1 MTAQIKMTRKE
12 AEVQMACFRQ
22 TFSSVRLL
30 NEKAVLHAPQAHS
43 KRTELECRVLHEK
56 RQLTTLDVTPQR
68 AEQIF
73 ARYVEVDGEPC
84 VLELVQDLQQD
95 TPEAVVQRRQMLT
108 QTGSMGEKLYRDA
121 LTGLY
126 NRRYY
131 EDALKNRGM
140 EAGVAVLDMD
150 GFKACN
156 ETYGHQAGDK
166 MLEAAVGVMRHC
178 VRRSDTI
185 IRYGGDEFL
194 LLLPHIEEAT
204 FQQKLQDIC
213 CQISETRLP
222 GLEDIRLSV
231 SIGGLIN
238 RGEPIDCAVER
249 ANQLM
254 MQAKKSRNAVVT
266 DSEIAAEDIA
276 PRKDTRPRMKILIV
290 DDSRTNRAI
299 LNGLIPDRYD
309 VLEAADGL
317 EGLDMLRRYGTE
329 IALVLLDLLMP
340 TLSGFDMLSLM
351 AANQWLEEIPVV
363 MISSENDADTIHR
376 AYDLGVSDYIT
387 RPFDADVV
395 SQRISNTIKL
405 YARQRGLSN
414 QVRDQ
419 IHEKERS
426 NRLMLEIISEVV
438 SARNGESGAHMRHL
452 CLLTEVLL
460 DTLVSKTKRYTLT
473 PHERKVIV
481 TASAFHDIGKM
492 GIDEKI
498 LNKSGQLTEEEYIV
512 MKSHTLIGASML
524 ARLDH
529 YRDEELA
536 RTAYQI
542 CRWHHERY
550 DGGGYPDG
558 LKGEEIP
565 IAAQVVSIA
574 DAYDALISP
583 RVYKEG
589 FSHEQAMQMI
599 RNGECGAFNPLL
611 MLFSLM
617 TIVAG
622 FRRMGALDAVS
633 RKLTRR
639 VTTLRGLSAVMVAL
653 CFVLSML
660 VTNDVAL
667 LTLVPLT
674 LLLFRAGGQKSTIWT
689 VVLETVAANL
699 GSMVTP
705 IGNPQNLYLYTSG
718 RLTALDFLTLLAPY
732 AAVALALLLALCL
745 LLPKERVAVD
755 ASARAPLARKMLTL
769 YGALSALALLA
780 IAKVLPAWAL
790 AAAVFL
796 GTLAL
801 DRGTIRQVDYTLLA
815 TFVCFFVF
823 VASVK
828 ACVPVRAW
836 LETMMA
842 RSPMAVALLTSQV
855 ISNVPACLLLS
866 PFTQDAK
873 ALALGVDLGGLG
885 TLIAS
890 LASLISFRLYGA
902 GEGARKGRYFA
913 VFTGVNVLFLAVML
927 GLAAI
932 L

>member
-1 MTAQIKMTRKE
+1 MMIPAFVFFIVFSYIPMAGAYFAFTKYEFRLGYFRSPFIGLGNFAYLFKSGILSQLTIKTLLYNLAFILFGNVAQILCALFLNDLGSKRF
-12 AEVQMACFRQ
+12 VRVSQ
-22 TFSSVRLL
+22 TIIFLPYFISMVLVGVFAYNLL
-30 NEKAVLHAPQAHS
+30 NIDNGFINSVLSHFGM
-43 KRTELECRVLHEK
+43 KK
-56 RQLTTLDVTPQR
+56 FNFYMTPG
-68 AEQIF
+68 AWPFIIVAF
-73 ARYVEVDGEPC
+73 HVWKGLGYGTVIY
-84 VLELVQDLQQD
+84 LS
-95 TPEAVVQRRQMLT
+95 T
-108 QTGSMGEKLYRDA
+108 
-121 LTGLY
+121 LTGLDPELY
-126 NRRYY
+126 
-131 EDALKNRGM
+131 
-140 EAGVAVLDMD
+140 
-150 GFKACN
+150 
-156 ETYGHQAGDK
+156 
-166 MLEAAVGVMRHC
+166 EAARIDG
-178 VRRSDTI
+178 
-185 IRYGGDEFL
+185 
-194 LLLPHIEEAT
+194 ANKW
-204 FQQKLQDIC
+204 QQ
-213 CQISETRLP
+213 
-222 GLEDIRLSV
+222 
-231 SIGGLIN
+231 
-238 RGEPIDCAVER
+238 
-249 ANQLM
+249 
-254 MQAKKSRNAVVT
+254 
-266 DSEIAAEDIA
+266 IA
-276 PRKDTRPRMKILIV
+276 
-290 DDSRTNRAI
+290 
-299 LNGLIPDRYD
+299 
-309 VLEAADGL
+309 
-317 EGLDMLRRYGTE
+317 
-329 IALVLLDLLMP
+329 
-340 TLSGFDMLSLM
+340 
-351 AANQWLEEIPVV
+351 
-363 MISSENDADTIHR
+363 
-376 AYDLGVSDYIT
+376 YIT
-387 RPFDADVV
+387 IP
-395 SQRISNTIKL
+395 
-405 YARQRGLSN
+405 
-414 QVRDQ
+414 
-419 IHEKERS
+419 
-426 NRLMLEIISEVV
+426 
-438 SARNGESGAHMRHL
+438 
-452 CLLTEVLL
+452 LL
-460 DTLVSKTKRYTLT
+460 K
-473 PHERKVIV
+473 P
-481 TASAFHDIGKM
+481 TA
-492 GIDEKI
+492 
-498 LNKSGQLTEEEYIV
+498 V
-512 MKSHTLIGASML
+512 
-524 ARLDH
+524 
-529 YRDEELA
+529 
-536 RTAYQI
+536 
-542 CRWHHERY
+542 
-550 DGGGYPDG
+550 
-558 LKGEEIP
+558 
-565 IAAQVVSIA
+565 
-574 DAYDALISP
+574 
-583 RVYKEG
+583 
-589 FSHEQAMQMI
+589 
-599 RNGECGAFNPLL
+599 LL

-653 CFVLSML
+653 CFALSML

-755 ASARAPLARKMLTL
+755 ASVRAPLARKMLTL

-790 AAAVFL
+790 AAAVLL

-902 GEGARKGRYFA
+902 GEGAQKGRYFA

>member
-1 MTAQIKMTRKE
+1 MPLAFCIFHKE
-12 AEVQMACFRQ
+12 QNHMVKRILQYFRRE
-22 TFSSVRLL
+22 TVLSAALVCALL
-30 NEKAVLHAPQAHS
+30 S
-43 KRTELECRVLHEK
+43 
-56 RQLTTLDVTPQR
+56 
-68 AEQIF
+68 
-73 ARYVEVDGEPC
+73 
-84 VLELVQDLQQD
+84 
-95 TPEAVVQRRQMLT
+95 
-108 QTGSMGEKLYRDA
+108 
-121 LTGLY
+121 
-126 NRRYY
+126 
-131 EDALKNRGM
+131 
-140 EAGVAVLDMD
+140 
-150 GFKACN
+150 
-156 ETYGHQAGDK
+156 
-166 MLEAAVGVMRHC
+166 
-178 VRRSDTI
+178 
-185 IRYGGDEFL
+185 FL
-194 LLLPHIEEAT
+194 LTPPSVIH
-204 FQQKLQDIC
+204 LQ
-213 CQISETRLP
+213 
-222 GLEDIRLSV
+222 
-231 SIGGLIN
+231 
-238 RGEPIDCAVER
+238 
-249 ANQLM
+249 
-254 MQAKKSRNAVVT
+254 
-266 DSEIAAEDIA
+266 
-276 PRKDTRPRMKILIV
+276 
-290 DDSRTNRAI
+290 
-299 LNGLIPDRYD
+299 
-309 VLEAADGL
+309 
-317 EGLDMLRRYGTE
+317 
-329 IALVLLDLLMP
+329 
-340 TLSGFDMLSLM
+340 
-351 AANQWLEEIPVV
+351 
-363 MISSENDADTIHR
+363 
-376 AYDLGVSDYIT
+376 
-387 RPFDADVV
+387 
-395 SQRISNTIKL
+395 
-405 YARQRGLSN
+405 
-414 QVRDQ
+414 
-419 IHEKERS
+419 
-426 NRLMLEIISEVV
+426 
-438 SARNGESGAHMRHL
+438 
-452 CLLTEVLL
+452 
-460 DTLVSKTKRYTLT
+460 
-473 PHERKVIV
+473 
-481 TASAFHDIGKM
+481 
-492 GIDEKI
+492 GID
-498 LNKSGQLTEEEYIV
+498 T
-512 MKSHTLIGASML
+512 T
-524 ARLDH
+524 
-529 YRDEELA
+529 
-536 RTAYQI
+536 T
-542 CRWHHERY
+542 
-550 DGGGYPDG
+550 
-558 LKGEEIP
+558 
-565 IAAQVVSIA
+565 
-574 DAYDALISP
+574 
-583 RVYKEG
+583 
-589 FSHEQAMQMI
+589 
-599 RNGECGAFNPLL
+599 LL

-732 AAVALALLLALCL
+732 AAVALALL
-745 LLPKERVAVD
+745 
-755 ASARAPLARKMLTL
+755 LARKMLTL

>member
-1 MTAQIKMTRKE
+1 MVKRILQY
-12 AEVQMACFRQ
+12 FRRE
-22 TFSSVRLL
+22 TVLSAALICALL
-30 NEKAVLHAPQAHS
+30 S
-43 KRTELECRVLHEK
+43 
-56 RQLTTLDVTPQR
+56 
-68 AEQIF
+68 
-73 ARYVEVDGEPC
+73 
-84 VLELVQDLQQD
+84 
-95 TPEAVVQRRQMLT
+95 
-108 QTGSMGEKLYRDA
+108 
-121 LTGLY
+121 
-126 NRRYY
+126 
-131 EDALKNRGM
+131 
-140 EAGVAVLDMD
+140 
-150 GFKACN
+150 
-156 ETYGHQAGDK
+156 
-166 MLEAAVGVMRHC
+166 
-178 VRRSDTI
+178 
-185 IRYGGDEFL
+185 FL
-194 LLLPHIEEAT
+194 LTPPSVIH
-204 FQQKLQDIC
+204 LQ
-213 CQISETRLP
+213 
-222 GLEDIRLSV
+222 
-231 SIGGLIN
+231 
-238 RGEPIDCAVER
+238 
-249 ANQLM
+249 
-254 MQAKKSRNAVVT
+254 
-266 DSEIAAEDIA
+266 
-276 PRKDTRPRMKILIV
+276 
-290 DDSRTNRAI
+290 
-299 LNGLIPDRYD
+299 
-309 VLEAADGL
+309 
-317 EGLDMLRRYGTE
+317 
-329 IALVLLDLLMP
+329 
-340 TLSGFDMLSLM
+340 
-351 AANQWLEEIPVV
+351 
-363 MISSENDADTIHR
+363 
-376 AYDLGVSDYIT
+376 
-387 RPFDADVV
+387 
-395 SQRISNTIKL
+395 
-405 YARQRGLSN
+405 
-414 QVRDQ
+414 
-419 IHEKERS
+419 
-426 NRLMLEIISEVV
+426 
-438 SARNGESGAHMRHL
+438 
-452 CLLTEVLL
+452 
-460 DTLVSKTKRYTLT
+460 
-473 PHERKVIV
+473 
-481 TASAFHDIGKM
+481 
-492 GIDEKI
+492 GID
-498 LNKSGQLTEEEYIV
+498 T
-512 MKSHTLIGASML
+512 T
-524 ARLDH
+524 
-529 YRDEELA
+529 
-536 RTAYQI
+536 T
-542 CRWHHERY
+542 
-550 DGGGYPDG
+550 
-558 LKGEEIP
+558 
-565 IAAQVVSIA
+565 
-574 DAYDALISP
+574 
-583 RVYKEG
+583 
-589 FSHEQAMQMI
+589 
-599 RNGECGAFNPLL
+599 LL

-689 VVLETVAANL
+689 VVMETVAANL

-732 AAVALALLLALCL
+732 AAVALALLAG
-745 LLPKERVAVD
+745 
-755 ASARAPLARKMLTL
+755 KMLTL

-927 GLAAI
+927 FLAAI

>member
-1 MTAQIKMTRKE
+1 MVKRILQY
-12 AEVQMACFRQ
+12 FRRE
-22 TFSSVRLL
+22 TVLSAALVCALL
-30 NEKAVLHAPQAHS
+30 S
-43 KRTELECRVLHEK
+43 
-56 RQLTTLDVTPQR
+56 
-68 AEQIF
+68 
-73 ARYVEVDGEPC
+73 
-84 VLELVQDLQQD
+84 
-95 TPEAVVQRRQMLT
+95 
-108 QTGSMGEKLYRDA
+108 
-121 LTGLY
+121 
-126 NRRYY
+126 
-131 EDALKNRGM
+131 
-140 EAGVAVLDMD
+140 
-150 GFKACN
+150 
-156 ETYGHQAGDK
+156 
-166 MLEAAVGVMRHC
+166 
-178 VRRSDTI
+178 
-185 IRYGGDEFL
+185 FL
-194 LLLPHIEEAT
+194 LTPPSVIH
-204 FQQKLQDIC
+204 LQ
-213 CQISETRLP
+213 
-222 GLEDIRLSV
+222 
-231 SIGGLIN
+231 
-238 RGEPIDCAVER
+238 
-249 ANQLM
+249 
-254 MQAKKSRNAVVT
+254 
-266 DSEIAAEDIA
+266 
-276 PRKDTRPRMKILIV
+276 
-290 DDSRTNRAI
+290 
-299 LNGLIPDRYD
+299 
-309 VLEAADGL
+309 
-317 EGLDMLRRYGTE
+317 
-329 IALVLLDLLMP
+329 
-340 TLSGFDMLSLM
+340 
-351 AANQWLEEIPVV
+351 
-363 MISSENDADTIHR
+363 
-376 AYDLGVSDYIT
+376 
-387 RPFDADVV
+387 
-395 SQRISNTIKL
+395 
-405 YARQRGLSN
+405 
-414 QVRDQ
+414 
-419 IHEKERS
+419 
-426 NRLMLEIISEVV
+426 
-438 SARNGESGAHMRHL
+438 
-452 CLLTEVLL
+452 
-460 DTLVSKTKRYTLT
+460 
-473 PHERKVIV
+473 
-481 TASAFHDIGKM
+481 
-492 GIDEKI
+492 GID
-498 LNKSGQLTEEEYIV
+498 T
-512 MKSHTLIGASML
+512 T
-524 ARLDH
+524 
-529 YRDEELA
+529 
-536 RTAYQI
+536 T
-542 CRWHHERY
+542 
-550 DGGGYPDG
+550 
-558 LKGEEIP
+558 
-565 IAAQVVSIA
+565 
-574 DAYDALISP
+574 
-583 RVYKEG
+583 
-589 FSHEQAMQMI
+589 
-599 RNGECGAFNPLL
+599 LL

-653 CFVLSML
+653 CFALSML

-755 ASARAPLARKMLTL
+755 TSARAP
-769 YGALSALALLA
+769 LA

-902 GEGARKGRYFA
+902 GEGAQKGRYFA

>member
-1 MTAQIKMTRKE
+1 MVKRILQY
-12 AEVQMACFRQ
+12 FRRE
-22 TFSSVRLL
+22 TVLSAALICALL
-30 NEKAVLHAPQAHS
+30 S
-43 KRTELECRVLHEK
+43 
-56 RQLTTLDVTPQR
+56 
-68 AEQIF
+68 
-73 ARYVEVDGEPC
+73 
-84 VLELVQDLQQD
+84 
-95 TPEAVVQRRQMLT
+95 
-108 QTGSMGEKLYRDA
+108 
-121 LTGLY
+121 
-126 NRRYY
+126 
-131 EDALKNRGM
+131 
-140 EAGVAVLDMD
+140 
-150 GFKACN
+150 
-156 ETYGHQAGDK
+156 
-166 MLEAAVGVMRHC
+166 
-178 VRRSDTI
+178 
-185 IRYGGDEFL
+185 FL
-194 LLLPHIEEAT
+194 LTPPSVIH
-204 FQQKLQDIC
+204 LQ
-213 CQISETRLP
+213 
-222 GLEDIRLSV
+222 
-231 SIGGLIN
+231 
-238 RGEPIDCAVER
+238 
-249 ANQLM
+249 
-254 MQAKKSRNAVVT
+254 
-266 DSEIAAEDIA
+266 
-276 PRKDTRPRMKILIV
+276 
-290 DDSRTNRAI
+290 
-299 LNGLIPDRYD
+299 
-309 VLEAADGL
+309 
-317 EGLDMLRRYGTE
+317 
-329 IALVLLDLLMP
+329 
-340 TLSGFDMLSLM
+340 
-351 AANQWLEEIPVV
+351 
-363 MISSENDADTIHR
+363 
-376 AYDLGVSDYIT
+376 
-387 RPFDADVV
+387 
-395 SQRISNTIKL
+395 
-405 YARQRGLSN
+405 
-414 QVRDQ
+414 
-419 IHEKERS
+419 
-426 NRLMLEIISEVV
+426 
-438 SARNGESGAHMRHL
+438 
-452 CLLTEVLL
+452 
-460 DTLVSKTKRYTLT
+460 
-473 PHERKVIV
+473 
-481 TASAFHDIGKM
+481 
-492 GIDEKI
+492 GID
-498 LNKSGQLTEEEYIV
+498 T
-512 MKSHTLIGASML
+512 T
-524 ARLDH
+524 
-529 YRDEELA
+529 
-536 RTAYQI
+536 T
-542 CRWHHERY
+542 
-550 DGGGYPDG
+550 
-558 LKGEEIP
+558 
-565 IAAQVVSIA
+565 
-574 DAYDALISP
+574 
-583 RVYKEG
+583 
-589 FSHEQAMQMI
+589 
-599 RNGECGAFNPLL
+599 LL

-732 AAVALALLLALCL
+732 AAVALALLALCL

-755 ASARAPLARKMLTL
+755 TSARAPLAGKMLTL

-780 IAKVLPAWAL
+780 IAKVLPAWTL

-836 LETMMA
+836 LEAMMA

-927 GLAAI
+927 FLTAI